1 MKYLVHLKDIESPV
15 YDNNYFYP
23 VYSNYA
29 YFDDKKSG
37 VPLQAYESLQSYLYG
52 LIALKFLEK
61 FLSEMFQ
68 NICFSFY
75 YFRDMHDI
83 SL

>member
-1 MKYLVHLKDIESPV
+1 LKDIESPV

-37 VPLQAYESLQSYLYG
+37 VPLQAYESL
-52 LIALKFLEK
+52 
-61 FLSEMFQ
+61 
-68 NICFSFY
+68 
-75 YFRDMHDI
+75 
-83 SL
+83 